1 MRDMDVGS
9 RFAAPD
15 SRQTLTFVLVAIIF
29 PANQI
34 NIFDLYL
41 HLFPAVAGQVKLCL
55 WWNKVSEWSSASC
68 NFAFPLE
75 KKISG
80 KQHMSEKA

>member
-41 HLFPAVAGQVKLCL
+41 HLFPSKVVFVVEQSFSKL
-55 WWNKVSEWSSASC
+55 
-68 NFAFPLE
+68 
-75 KKISG
+75 
-80 KQHMSEKA
+80 

>member
-41 HLFPAVAGQVKLCL
+41 HLFPAVKLCL
-55 WWNKVSEWSSASC
+55 WWNKVSEWGLVVTLR
-68 NFAFPLE
+68 F
-75 KKISG
+75 
-80 KQHMSEKA
+80 H

>member
-34 NIFDLYL
+34 NIFDLYYSQQL
-41 HLFPAVAGQVKLCL
+41 QAKCVCGGTKFQNGAQQVVTLR
-55 WWNKVSEWSSASC
+55 
-68 NFAFPLE
+68 F
-75 KKISG
+75 
-80 KQHMSEKA
+80 H

>member
-55 WWNKVSEWSSASC
+55 WWNNLSK
-68 NFAFPLE
+68 L
-75 KKISG
+75 
-80 KQHMSEKA
+80 